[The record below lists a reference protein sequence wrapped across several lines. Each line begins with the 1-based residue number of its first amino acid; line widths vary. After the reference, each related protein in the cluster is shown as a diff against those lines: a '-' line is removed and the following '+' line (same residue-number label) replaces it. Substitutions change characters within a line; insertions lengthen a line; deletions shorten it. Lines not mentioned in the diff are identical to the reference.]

1 MARPLTNPLQIAR
14 LALRDDSAWLMF
26 VEVPTLSGGYFRL
39 VRNSEHVDA
48 NGVRWQAA
56 SIEVELPEEDDAG
69 TLGELALS
77 IPNVSQIP
85 LALVQNDGE
94 LLGQTVTCWVQ
105 TTSALDT
112 FDDAASWQHVVRS
125 VEADERTL
133 RCTCGHPAQDLRV
146 PSRLITRAEFP
157 GLRSVGALA

>member
-1 MARPLTNPLQIAR
+1 MARPLTNHLHLAR
-14 LALRDDSAWLMF
+14 LALRDEHAWLMF
-26 VEVPTLSGGYFRL
+26 VEIPTSSGGFFRL
-39 VRNSEHVDA
+39 VRDSQHRDA

-56 SIEVELPEEDDAG
+56 SIDVELPEEDDSG
-69 TLGELALS
+69 TLGELMLS

-85 LALVQNDGE
+85 LALVQNQGE
-94 LLGQTVTCWVQ
+94 LLGKTVTCWVQ

-146 PSRLITRAEFP
+146 PSRLITRSQFP
-157 GLRSVGALA
+157 GLRSVGAIG